1 MKKQVVVILGLV
13 AIITLFAFTAKV
25 HFLYPKH
32 FPKPIYNFNNNKLT
46 ESKILLGKALFYDPI
61 LSKDGSISCS
71 SCHNSYNAFAHTD
84 HELSHGINDQIGFR
98 NAPALINL
106 AWQQHFMWDGA
117 INHLDMQAL
126 APINHPKEMGEN
138 LLDVVIKLQASPLY
152 KTLFK
157 RAFNDTIVTG
167 ERLLKAMSQFEL
179 TLISAN
185 SKYDKVMEKQTD
197 FTEQE
202 KSGYTLFKQHCN
214 SCHTEPLFSNYG
226 FANNGLPVDT
236 TLNDYGKM
244 NITQKSEDSLMFKI
258 PTLRNL
264 SYTYPYMHDGRF
276 KKLYEVLQHYTKGVK
291 QSATLAHQ
299 LKNNITLSA
308 NQKTDLLAFM
318 LTLNDSVFVFNPN
331 HRYPHQIFNSH
342 QTNKIQTNK
351 L

>member
-1 MKKQVVVILGLV
+1 MKKQVVIILGLV

-25 HFLYPKH
+25 DFLYPKH
-32 FPKPIYNFNNNKLT
+32 FPKPIYNFKNNTLT
-46 ESKILLGKALFYDPI
+46 EPKILLGKALFYDPL
-61 LSKDGSISCS
+61 LSKDGSISCA
-71 SCHNSYNAFAHTD
+71 SCHSSYNAFAHTD

-98 NAPALINL
+98 NAPALFNL

-126 APINHPKEMGEN
+126 APITHPKEMGEN
-138 LLDVVIKLQASPLY
+138 LIDVVIKLQASPLY

-157 RAFNDTIVTG
+157 QAFKDTIITG

-179 TLISAN
+179 TLVSAN
-185 SKYDKVMEKQTD
+185 SKYDKVMKKQTV

-202 KSGYTLFKQHCN
+202 QSGYTLFKQHCN
-214 SCHTEPLFSNYG
+214 SCHAEPLFSNYA
-226 FANNGLPVDT
+226 FANNGLPVDS

-264 SYTYPYMHDGRF
+264 SYTFPYMHDGRF
-276 KKLYEVLQHYTKGVK
+276 KKLNEVLLHYTQGVT
-291 QSATLAHQ
+291 QSVTLSHQ
-299 LKNNITLSA
+299 LKNNINLTS
-308 NQKTDLLAFM
+308 NQKIDLLSFI
-318 LTLNDSVFVFNPN
+318 LTLNDSAFVFNPN
-331 HRYPHQIFNSH
+331 HKYPHQVFSIIPSKKPN
-342 QTNKIQTNK
+342 NK

>member
-1 MKKQVVVILGLV
+1 MKKQVAVTLGLV
-13 AIITLFAFTAKV
+13 AIIAMFAFIAKV
-25 HFLYPKH
+25 DFSYPKH
-32 FPKPIYNFNNNKLT
+32 FPKPIYNFKNNTLT
-46 ESKILLGKALFYDPI
+46 EPKILLGKALFYDPL
-61 LSKDGSISCS
+61 LSKDGSISCA
-71 SCHNSYNAFAHTD
+71 SCHSSYNAFAHTD

-98 NAPALINL
+98 NAPALFNL

-138 LLDVVIKLQASPLY
+138 LIEVVNKLQSSTLY

-157 RAFNDTIVTG
+157 HAFNDTIVTG
-167 ERLLKAMSQFEL
+167 ERILKALSQFEL
-179 TLISAN
+179 TLVSAN
-185 SKYDKVMEKQTD
+185 SKYDKVIKKQTS

-202 KSGYTLFKQHCN
+202 QSGYTLFKQHCN
-214 SCHTEPLFSNYG
+214 SCHAEPLFSNYA

-264 SYTYPYMHDGRF
+264 SYTFPYMHDGRF
-276 KKLYEVLQHYTKGVK
+276 KKLHEVLQHYTKGVK
-291 QSATLAHQ
+291 QSVTLSHQ
-299 LKNNITLSA
+299 LKNNINLTS
-308 NQKTDLLAFM
+308 NQKIDLLSFI
-318 LTLNDSVFVFNPN
+318 LTLNDSAFVFNPN
-331 HRYPHQIFNSH
+331 HKYPHQVFSIIPSKKPN
-342 QTNKIQTNK
+342 NK

>member
-13 AIITLFAFTAKV
+13 AIITLFAFVAKV

-32 FPKPIYNFNNNKLT
+32 FPKPNYNFNNNKLT

-98 NAPALINL
+98 NAPALFNL
-106 AWQQHFMWDGA
+106 AWQQHFMWDGG

-157 RAFNDTIVTG
+157 QAFNDTIVTG

-202 KSGYTLFKQHCN
+202 QSGYTLFKQHCN
-214 SCHTEPLFSNYG
+214 SCHTEPLFSSYG

-276 KKLYEVLQHYTKGVK
+276 KKLHEVFLHYSKGVK

-299 LKNNITLSA
+299 LKNNINLSA
-308 NQKTDLLAFM
+308 NQKTDLLAFI
-318 LTLNDSVFVFNPN
+318 LTLNDSAFVFNQN
-331 HRYPHQIFNSH
+331 HRYPHQVFSTP
-342 QTNKIQTNK
+342 QSNKIQTNK

>member
-1 MKKQVVVILGLV
+1 MKKQVAVTLGLV
-13 AIITLFAFTAKV
+13 AIIAMFAFIAKV
-25 HFLYPKH
+25 DFSYPKH
-32 FPKPIYNFNNNKLT
+32 FPKPIYNFKNNTLT
-46 ESKILLGKALFYDPI
+46 EPKILLGKALFYDPL
-61 LSKDGSISCS
+61 LSKDGSISCA
-71 SCHNSYNAFAHTD
+71 SCHSSYNAFAHND

-98 NAPALINL
+98 NAPALFNL

-126 APINHPKEMGEN
+126 APIIHPKEMGEN
-138 LLDVVIKLQASPLY
+138 LIEVVNKLQSSTLY

-157 RAFNDTIVTG
+157 HAFNDTIVTG
-167 ERLLKAMSQFEL
+167 ERILKALSQFEL
-179 TLISAN
+179 TLVSAN
-185 SKYDKVMEKQTD
+185 SKYDKVIKKQTS

-202 KSGYTLFKQHCN
+202 QSGYTLFKQHCN
-214 SCHTEPLFSNYG
+214 SCHAEPLFSNYA

-264 SYTYPYMHDGRF
+264 SYTFPYMHDGRF
-276 KKLYEVLQHYTKGVK
+276 KKLHEVLQHYTRGVK
-291 QSATLAHQ
+291 QSVTLSYQ
-299 LKNNITLSA
+299 LKNNINLTS
-308 NQKTDLLAFM
+308 NQKIDLLSFI

-331 HRYPHQIFNSH
+331 HKYPHQVFSIIPSKKPN
-342 QTNKIQTNK
+342 NK

>member
-1 MKKQVVVILGLV
+1 MKKQVAVTLGLV
-13 AIITLFAFTAKV
+13 AIIAMFAFIAKV
-25 HFLYPKH
+25 DFSYPKH
-32 FPKPIYNFNNNKLT
+32 FPKPIYNFKNNTLT
-46 ESKILLGKALFYDPI
+46 EPKILLGKALFYDPL
-61 LSKDGSISCS
+61 LSKDGSISCA
-71 SCHNSYNAFAHTD
+71 SCHSSYNAFAHTD

-98 NAPALINL
+98 NAPALFNL

-126 APINHPKEMGEN
+126 TPIIHPKEMGEN
-138 LLDVVIKLQASPLY
+138 LIDVVNKLQSSTLY

-157 RAFNDTIVTG
+157 HAFNDTIVTG
-167 ERLLKAMSQFEL
+167 ERILKALSQFEL
-179 TLISAN
+179 TLVSAN
-185 SKYDKVMEKQTD
+185 SKYDKVIKKQTS

-202 KSGYTLFKQHCN
+202 QSGYTLFKQHCN
-214 SCHTEPLFSNYG
+214 SCHAEPLFSNYA

-264 SYTYPYMHDGRF
+264 SYTFPYMHDGRF
-276 KKLYEVLQHYTKGVK
+276 KKLHEVLQHYTRGVK
-291 QSATLAHQ
+291 QSVTLSYQ
-299 LKNNITLSA
+299 LKNNINLTS
-308 NQKTDLLAFM
+308 NQKIDLLSFI

-331 HRYPHQIFNSH
+331 HKYPHQVFSIIPSKKPN
-342 QTNKIQTNK
+342 NK

>member
-331 HRYPHQIFNSH
+331 HSYPHQVFNSH
-342 QTNKIQTNK
+342 QKNKIQTN
-351 L
+351 